1 MKLARV
7 IGTVVASHHHPLL
20 DAQTMLLCEPVD
32 PAGATVGPAFIA
44 VDRANAGCG
53 DLVLVNQEGNGARQV
68 FGLKPRD
75 KLPIQNVIVGVVDH
89 AEERGT

>member
-7 IGTVVASHHHPLL
+7 IGTVVASQHHPLL
-20 DAQTMLLCEPVD
+20 DAQTMFLCEPVD
-32 PAGATVGPAFIA
+32 PEGNSIGPVFIA

-68 FGLKPRD
+68 FGLGPKD
-75 KLPIQNVIVGVVDH
+75 KLPIRNVIVGVVDI
-89 AEERGT
+89 AEESV